1 MKENIKCVDM
11 KTSDGNL
18 IFRFE
23 IYDKGVNTTAKHSN
37 NGNGRKN
44 GNNGILITGKQ
55 KKYLFRLLTDQGVE
69 DDEALIELRNRL
81 NVEHVKEASKDNAN
95 KLIKEL
101 LAENNEE

>member
-1 MKENIKCVDM
+1 MKENVKCVDM
-11 KTSDGNL
+11 KTSDGNI
-18 IFRFE
+18 IFSFE
-23 IYDKGVNTTAKHSN
+23 IYDKGGSNATKHSN
-37 NGNGRKN
+37 NGNGKKN
-44 GNNGILITGKQ
+44 GNNGILITSKQ

-81 NVEHVKEASKDNAN
+81 NVEHVKEASKDDAN